1 MKKLFVFFTVA
12 WFAASSV
19 QAVETSG
26 TFSDD
31 TITLASAIKIGKGGI
46 VSSSQYIPGVHKGF
60 PGGGGGGGGTGG
72 NDVDL
77 AVCSTNN
84 DCEYNEK
91 CSADHACVPVCT
103 PNSCSKGQMCV
114 NTAAH
119 VGKCGLACDFVTCEN
134 GMKCVN
140 EGSSAKCVRCI
151 TDSDCGSNGVCT
163 ANNICLYKVIN
174 LCSNKNCDKGH
185 RCFLGRCE
193 PYPLG
198 STEDPQCSSTQV
210 ADGSGGC
217 INPCEGVVCPR
228 GKICTVSRSNSKGKA
243 CCGDC
248 TLKAV
253 NLGSLKTINSQLKL
267 STATPLKWHPQL
279 NVCLPQIAYPV
290 FKAEDFV
297 IAKKP
302 IPYTG
307 LVRAVEL
314 DPNLTD
320 RTITGLIK
328 ATPVE
333 FKPDNTLSVEKAVEL
348 RSDPVIVKA
357 VNDPKATTLTVEK
370 ATVSS
375 SPILTQL
382 K

>member
-60 PGGGGGGGGTGG
+60 PGGGGGGGGNGG

-84 DCEYNEK
+84 DCEDDEK

-140 EGSSAKCVRCI
+140 EGSSAKCVGCL
-151 TDSDCGSNGVCT
+151 TDSDCGSGGVCT
-163 ANNICLYKVIN
+163 DDNICI
-174 LCSNKNCDKGH
+174 SSPDPCDGVTCATGH
-185 RCFLGRCE
+185 RCMAGQCE

-210 ADGSGGC
+210 ANGSGGC
-217 INPCEGVVCPR
+217 KNPCEGVVCPR
-228 GKICTVSRSNSKGKA
+228 GKICTASNGKA

-333 FKPDNTLSVEKAVEL
+333 FKLDNTLSVEKAVEL

-357 VNDPKATTLTVEK
+357 VTNPNATTLTVEK